1 MAAKRIEHKADKGNA
16 FTLDELV
23 AFVQDAMRS
32 GASGSEIVGV
42 GATWGG
48 KIQKL
53 NVDVQVPATGSVALD
68 KP

>member
-1 MAAKRIEHKADKGNA
+1 MAAKRIEHKADKGKA
-16 FTLDELV
+16 FTLDGLA

-53 NVDVQVPATGSVALD
+53 NINVQIGAIADALD
-68 KP
+68 KS

>member
-16 FTLDELV
+16 FTLDELA